1 MHYMASR
8 SIGNSHTLTINY
20 LRKLF
25 SDSLCDE
32 INYIFEN
39 DDEMLVKQYPEISK
53 IIKSDEALKPFR
65 VVNKLVEI
73 LRNSRIENNI
83 NQQDLEKIFEGR

>member
-1 MHYMASR
+1 MNSVRMRGRRLFCFKTDIPVHQASLPYR
-8 SIGNSHTLTINY
+8 AVL
-20 LRKLF
+20 
-25 SDSLCDE
+25 
-32 INYIFEN
+32 
-39 DDEMLVKQYPEISK
+39 SK

-83 NQQDLEKIFEGR
+83 NQQDLEKIFVSLSD

>member
-1 MHYMASR
+1 
-8 SIGNSHTLTINY
+8 
-20 LRKLF
+20 
-25 SDSLCDE
+25 
-32 INYIFEN
+32 
-39 DDEMLVKQYPEISK
+39 MLVKQYPEISK